1 MGGVIVRMHHPHLA
15 KQLDALFD
23 GYGHRPAWRRRQ
35 NAMLEKCRWALD
47 FVRRWPK
54 INAQS
59 VAMWEERL
67 DATAR
72 FQE

>member
-1 MGGVIVRMHHPHLA
+1 MHHPHLA

-23 GYGHRPAWRRRQ
+23 GYGHRPTWRRRQ
-35 NAMLEKCRWALD
+35 NAMLDKCRWALD
-47 FVRRWPK
+47 FVHRWPK